1 MPGTDRA
8 PSPPD
13 AATVASSLEPAAA
26 ELLHDDTE
34 AGDAAPP
41 EPPMPPFEPLFT
53 LLTNSTTNT
62 TVHPRIHYLFSDDDP
77 SVLANPVG
85 DPDPSHRALV
95 VDLAP
100 APDGDPGR
108 WAVSWAASLTPDFA
122 VTQSSVA
129 VQQNEGDDDGGRSS
143 SGGGALMLHVEGVE
157 REPVEMRPDSL
168 PSSGSGAIGGEDVDV
183 LAEDFRRRMG
193 VLRKVV
199 GEGEKRRAVVG
210 LQQEEESEEQ
220 EEGNVEEDVGAP
232 EEAVV
237 DSDEGRSL
245 DKGKGKATSED

>member
-1 MPGTDRA
+1 MPGTDRD

-13 AATVASSLEPAAA
+13 AETAASGH
-26 ELLHDDTE
+26 ELPHDDPDP
-34 AGDAAPP
+34 GDAAP

-77 SVLANPVG
+77 SALASPAAG
-85 DPDPSHRALV
+85 ADERALV

-100 APDGDPGR
+100 APEGDPGR
-108 WAVSWAASLTPDFA
+108 WAVSWAASLTPEFA
-122 VTQSSVA
+122 VTRSSVA
-129 VQQNEGDDDGGRSS
+129 VQQSEGDDDGRSS
-143 SGGGALMLHVEGVE
+143 GALMLRVEGVE

-168 PSSGSGAIGGEDVDV
+168 PSSGSGAIGGEDTDG

-193 VLRKVV
+193 VLKKVV
-199 GEGEKRRAVVG
+199 DEGERRRAVVG
-210 LQQEEESEEQ
+210 EQQQQEKEADVDED
-220 EEGNVEEDVGAP
+220 EGGP

-237 DSDEGRSL
+237 DSDEGRGV
-245 DKGKGKATSED
+245 DKGKKKATAEED

>member
-1 MPGTDRA
+1 MSGTDRV

-13 AATVASSLEPAAA
+13 AATAASFQRPDLELSHDQAAA
-26 ELLHDDTE
+26 AGENE
-34 AGDAAPP
+34 AIEA
-41 EPPMPPFEPLFT
+41 PMPPFEPLFT

-77 SVLANPVG
+77 SMLATSVE
-85 DPDPSHRALV
+85 DPSHRALV

-100 APDGDPGR
+100 ARGGDSSR

-122 VTQSSVA
+122 VTNSSVA
-129 VQQNEGDDDGGRSS
+129 VQQSEGDENGGS
-143 SGGGALMLHVEGVE
+143 GALMLRVEGVE

-193 VLRKVV
+193 VLKKVV
-199 GEGEKRRAVVG
+199 DEGEKRRAVVG
-210 LQQEEESEEQ
+210 QY
-220 EEGNVEEDVGAP
+220 EGIQHAEEDEGAP
-232 EEAVV
+232 DEAVV
-237 DSDEGRSL
+237 DYDENK
-245 DKGKGKATSED
+245 DKGKGKARTEDD